1 MAVKNQENGNNRKKK
16 IIWIIASILLLTFAG
31 VLGLMVVFS
40 GTQRDA
46 TQPAEVI
53 RGSIEEAVESMG
65 AITTEPSAV
74 LAWEMD
80 GIAAD
85 YDLKVGDIVQK
96 GDVLMELEANSQSAQ
111 VLQAQSALLEAQT
124 ELDKLMV
131 SDAQFQEILKDLVYQ
146 EVILIHEYNSRDGWN
161 YGGSTDE
168 RIEEALAD
176 YEAAEMNVWKLEDAC
191 DDVKS
196 LEEDDPQRTAVYE
209 ALQDAVRER
218 DILLRALSQI
228 LGHPYD
234 LDVETDFIAYKQQEA
249 VVAKTRVAYE
259 RYLDDTEEIKA
270 AQAEVQ
276 ALQNTVDKAR
286 IIAPFS
292 GTVTEIFVNPG
303 EGVSKGGSAVQIDN
317 LDNLVVELSIPQTE
331 INSLQIGQE
340 ARITFDAIRGR
351 EYKGVVQEIA
361 AVGKDVDGRTVFNVT
376 VRLLDSD
383 ANVKMGF
390 TAHVEIITAQVEEAL
405 LIPNQALFF
414 DNEKGATYVMLG
426 EDELSHSK
434 IYIETGAR
442 SDVYTEVL
450 SGEISEGAIL
460 LINQVDGID
469 FQVGSG
475 QALNAAM
482 RLGGHR

>member
-1 MAVKNQENGNNRKKK
+1 MAVKNQENGNKKK
-16 IIWIIASILLLTFAG
+16 KRIIWVIALILLLAFAG
-31 VLGLMVVFS
+31 VLVLTNVFS
-40 GTQRDA
+40 NTQIDGLR
-46 TQPAEVI
+46 TVEVV
-53 RGSIEEAVESMG
+53 RGSIEEAVESVG
-65 AITTEPSAV
+65 TITTEPSAV
-74 LAWEMD
+74 LTWEMD
-80 GIAAD
+80 GIAAE
-85 YDLKVGDIVQK
+85 YDLKVGDTVQK
-96 GDVLMELEANSQSAQ
+96 GDVLLELEASSQSAQ
-111 VLQAQSALLEAQT
+111 VLQAQFALLEAQT
-124 ELDKLMV
+124 ALDKLMV
-131 SDAQFQEILKDLVYQ
+131 SDAQFQEVLKDMVYQ
-146 EVILIHEYNSRDGWN
+146 EVILIHKYNSQDGWN

-176 YEAAEMNVWKLEDAC
+176 YKAAEMSVWELEDAC
-191 DDVKS
+191 EDVKS
-196 LEEDDPQRTAVYE
+196 LEEDDPQRTDVYE

-249 VVAKTRVAYE
+249 VVAETRVAYE

-276 ALQNTVDKAR
+276 ALQNTVDQAR
-286 IIAPFS
+286 IIAPFN

-303 EGVSKGGSAVQIDN
+303 EGVSKSGSAVQIDD
-317 LDNLVVELSIPQTE
+317 LDNLVIELSIPQTE
-331 INSLQIGQE
+331 INSLQLGQE
-340 ARITFDAIRGR
+340 AHITFDAIRGR
-351 EYKGVVQEIA
+351 EYRGIVQEIT
-361 AVGKDVDGRTVFNVT
+361 AVGKDVDGRTVFKVT
-376 VRLLDSD
+376 VRLLDTD

-390 TAHVEIITAQVEEAL
+390 TAYVKIITAQAGEAL

-414 DNEKGATYVMLG
+414 DDEKGATYVMLE
-426 EDELSHSK
+426 EDELRHSK

-450 SGEISEGAIL
+450 YGEISEGAIMVV
-460 LINQVDGID
+460 NQMDGID